1 MNLPMMGLGQEAA
14 HNMEVLSQ
22 KYPGIMI
29 ICQGCGCL
37 IGNIKPSD
45 IYAENLIYCPLCR
58 FQNTLEFNKSY
69 DGIIENPKNLE
80 ENAKES

>member
-1 MNLPMMGLGQEAA
+1 MR
-14 HNMEVLSQ
+14 VISSTF
-22 KYPGIMI
+22 PGIMI
-29 ICQGCGCL
+29 ICQNCGCL
-37 IGNIKPSD
+37 IGDIKPSD

-69 DGIIENPKNLE
+69 DGIVKNPKILE

>member
-1 MNLPMMGLGQEAA
+1 MKLLMMVHGQEAA

-29 ICQGCGCL
+29 
-37 IGNIKPSD
+37 N
-45 IYAENLIYCPLCR
+45 AENLIYCPLCR
-58 FQNTLEFNKSY
+58 FQNMLEFNKSY
-69 DGIIENPKNLE
+69 DGIVENPKNLE